1 MKLTVGKGI
10 DDYVSSLEKLNL
22 ATEGQI
28 KMAIYEGAKVV
39 AEEIKKN
46 VRALPVQ
53 DTWSEKVTGIK
64 SIQKKGLEYG
74 FGISKMKVEG
84 GEVNTKL
91 GFDGYNKLK
100 TKKHPEGQP
109 NAMIARTFESGNS
122 FTKKIPFVAPA
133 VRAKKAE
140 AERIMGETIDKEISK
155 VVSTN

>member
-1 MKLTVGKGI
+1 MKLAVGKGI
-10 DDYVSSLEKLNL
+10 DNYISSLEKLNL
-22 ATEGQI
+22 ASEGQI

-39 AEEIKKN
+39 AEEIQKN

-84 GEVNTKL
+84 GAINTKL

-100 TKKHPEGQP
+100 TKRHPEGQP
-109 NAMIARTFESGNS
+109 NAMIARVFESGNS
-122 FTKKIPFVAPA
+122 FTKKTPFVAPA
-133 VRAKKAE
+133 IRAKREE
-140 AERIMGETIDKEISK
+140 AERIMGETIDREVLK
-155 VVSTN
+155 VMNSN

>member
-10 DDYVSSLEKLNL
+10 DNYISSLEKLNL

-64 SIQKKGLEYG
+64 SIQKKGL
-74 FGISKMKVEG
+74 
-84 GEVNTKL
+84 
-91 GFDGYNKLK
+91 
-100 TKKHPEGQP
+100 
-109 NAMIARTFESGNS
+109 
-122 FTKKIPFVAPA
+122 
-133 VRAKKAE
+133 
-140 AERIMGETIDKEISK
+140 
-155 VVSTN
+155 